1 MKRISFLSLA
11 GVVVFL
17 LIIFMNVNIEEPFST
32 GAVLDEA
39 WDKFGLESFYVGVT
53 NPVLYIKIDENT
65 SETELRT
72 YLEQNLSQSY
82 LEYYTIDISP
92 FNEQT

>member
-1 MKRISFLSLA
+1 MKRISFLLLA
-11 GVVVFL
+11 GIVVFL
-17 LIIFMNVNIEEPFST
+17 LIIFLNDIEEEPYST
-32 GAVLDEA
+32 GSVLEEA

>member
-39 WDKFGLESFYVGVT
+39 WDKFVSML
-53 NPVLYIKIDENT
+53 VLLT
-65 SETELRT
+65 L
-72 YLEQNLSQSY
+72 L
-82 LEYYTIDISP
+82 YT
-92 FNEQT
+92 